1 MMKKKIL
8 MLLVVL
14 SAVISIVSLTGRIG
28 VKAAVAKLNKTEL
41 NLDVEERF
49 KLKVKNTKKTVTGI
63 AIIRI
68 NKTFE
73 RM

>member
-41 NLDVEERF
+41 NLDV
-49 KLKVKNTKKTVTGI
+49 
-63 AIIRI
+63 
-68 NKTFE
+68 
-73 RM
+73 